1 LFESE
6 SESRKQQ
13 LAGLAEVTRLGGGR
27 RPVAHLALGWWGHEI
42 RPASL
47 LRLGAPSRLCC
58 SRLVLAAEVGGRF
71 HQVRTSGRPAVIMSW
86 HEALLPVL
94 AAPGAEFRGDECWA
108 RRSASGCVRPPNRP
122 SDHPG
127 SSSRGGARALLR
139 AVRALREGRVVGF
152 TPDGPRGPRR
162 VIKPGVLLA
171 AQRGGGVV
179 VPVHAEAHP
188 AWRLA
193 SWDTMLI
200 PKPFAKVRIA
210 YGAPFSWSP
219 VRGVAPSLRRGPRK
233 AWRKSPD

>member
-1 LFESE
+1 M
-6 SESRKQQ
+6 R
-13 LAGLAEVTRLGGGR
+13 
-27 RPVAHLALGWWGHEI
+27 I
-42 RPASL
+42 RPPNSL
-47 LRLGAPSRLCC
+47 TRRLGAPLACALAWSWRL
-58 SRLVLAAEVGGRF
+58 EVVRPEF
-71 HQVRTSGRPAVIMSW
+71 WHQVRTSGRPAIIMSW

-94 AAPGAEFRGDECWA
+94 WHHRAQGVSAVMSGGRDGQHLAAFA
-108 RRSASGCVRPPNRP
+108 RRIGYRII
-122 SDHPG
+122 PG

-139 AVRALREGRVVGF
+139 AIRALREGRVVGF

-210 YGAPFSWSP
+210 YGAPFFVEP
-219 VRGVAPSLRRGPRK
+219 GARGRAIAEARAQESLEEVTRLT
-233 AWRKSPD
+233 AWPDGAAIPTG

>member
-1 LFESE
+1 
-6 SESRKQQ
+6 
-13 LAGLAEVTRLGGGR
+13 
-27 RPVAHLALGWWGHEI
+27 
-42 RPASL
+42 
-47 LRLGAPSRLCC
+47 
-58 SRLVLAAEVGGRF
+58 
-71 HQVRTSGRPAVIMSW
+71 MSW
-86 HEALLPVL
+86 HEALLPVVWHHRAQGVSAVMSAGRDGQHL
-94 AAPGAEFRGDECWA
+94 AAFA
-108 RRSASGCVRPPNRP
+108 RRIGYRII
-122 SDHPG
+122 PG

-139 AVRALREGRVVGF
+139 AIRALREGRVVGF

-210 YGAPFSWSP
+210 YGAPFFVEP
-219 VRGVAPSLRRGPRK
+219 GARGRATAEARARESLEEVTRLT
-233 AWRKSPD
+233 AWPDGAAIPTG

>member
-1 LFESE
+1 MRVRLPAS
-6 SESRKQQ
+6 
-13 LAGLAEVTRLGGGR
+13 VTR
-27 RPVAHLALGWWGHEI
+27 
-42 RPASL
+42 
-47 LRLGAPSRLCC
+47 RLGAPLACTLARSWRL
-58 SRLVLAAEVGGRF
+58 EVVRPEF
-71 HQVRTSGRPAVIMSW
+71 WHQVRGSGRPVVIMSW

-94 AAPGAEFRGDECWA
+94 WHHRAQGISAIMSAGRDGQHLAAFA
-108 RRSASGCVRPPNRP
+108 RRIGYRII
-122 SDHPG
+122 PG

-139 AVRALREGRVVGF
+139 AVRTLREGRVVGF

-171 AQRGGGVV
+171 AQRGGGLV

-210 YGAPFSWSP
+210 YGAPFF
-219 VRGVAPSLRRGPRK
+219 VEAGEQGRAAAEARARESLEEVTRLT
-233 AWRKSPD
+233 AWPDGAAIPTG